1 MGNFLTEGLKI
12 KMEIVIVG
20 AGPIGCYTAQ
30 LLKKEGIKARII
42 EEDQEVGKP
51 IRCAG
56 LVGRQVFEK
65 TLLPL
70 SESSIINR
78 IDGALFFYG
87 NDSFQINREGV
98 AYVIDRERFDKN
110 LSEGLEVECGKKVI
124 EIKGK
129 EKGCA
134 DYTGYILKTNDGED
148 IYADLVI
155 GADGA
160 NSRVRKYINFVNS
173 DWASDKK
180 RDYIKNYLGIQY
192 RIKVEENSLCSKIA
206 QVHLREGIPF
216 FIWVIPE
223 GNNIIRVGVVS
234 ENAREDLE
242 EFLKGFKIK
251 GEIIGKLS
259 GMIPVGLTKNY
270 YKNIA
275 LVGDAA
281 VQVKPLT
288 GGGIYYG
295 LKSAELLVKCIRDNM
310 LAEYDRRLKR
320 KFGREIKFGL
330 KARKLYEEIN
340 EKELKNI
347 FMMFKKNAGI
357 IERVANFENHSI
369 IFIEFLKNPGMFRDA
384 SKILSR
390 NIGKILF

>member
-1 MGNFLTEGLKI
+1 
-12 KMEIVIVG
+12 MEIVIVG
-20 AGPIGCYTAQ
+20 AGPIGCYAAQ
-30 LLKKEGIKARII
+30 LLKNYGFSARII
-42 EEDQEVGKP
+42 EEHKEVGKP

-56 LVGRQVFEK
+56 LVGKQVFEK

-78 IDGALFFYG
+78 IDGASIFYG
-87 NDSFQINREGV
+87 DDSFQIKREGV
-98 AYVIDRERFDKN
+98 AYVIDREKFDKN
-110 LSEGLEVECGKKVI
+110 LSEGLEVEFGKTIVG
-124 EIKGK
+124 IK
-129 EKGCA
+129 EER
-134 DYTGYILKTNDGED
+134 TGYVLKTNDDDE

-160 NSRVRKYINFVNS
+160 TSLVRKFVNS
-173 DWASDKK
+173 TDNDHVNDKK
-180 RDYIKNYLGIQY
+180 RGYVKSYLGVQY
-192 RIKVEENSLCSKIA
+192 RIKLEENLFCCKTA

-223 GNNIIRVGVVS
+223 DSNIIRVGVVS
-234 ENAREDLE
+234 ENAREDLVRFLR
-242 EFLKGFKIK
+242 EFEIK
-251 GEIIGKLS
+251 GEIIGKLT

-295 LKSAELLVKCIRDNM
+295 LKSAELLAKCITDNR
-310 LAEYDRRLKR
+310 LDEYDRRLRK

-330 KARKLYEEIN
+330 KARKLYEDIN

-347 FMMFKKNAGI
+347 FMLFKKNAGI
-357 IERVANFENHSI
+357 IERAANFENHSV
-369 IFIEFLKNPGMFRDA
+369 IFVEILKNPGIFRDA
-384 SKILSR
+384 KGILSR
-390 NIGKILF
+390 NIGKLLF

>member
-1 MGNFLTEGLKI
+1 
-12 KMEIVIVG
+12 MEIVIVG

-30 LLKKEGIKARII
+30 LLKNYGFSARII
-42 EEDQEVGKP
+42 EEHKEVGKP
-51 IRCAG
+51 VRCAG
-56 LVGRQVFEK
+56 LVGKQVFEK
-65 TLLPL
+65 TLLPF

-78 IDGALFFYG
+78 IDGASIFYG
-87 NDSFQINREGV
+87 DDSFRIKREGV

-110 LSEGLEVECGKKVI
+110 LSEGLKVECGKRIV
-124 EIKGK
+124 EIK
-129 EKGCA
+129 EER
-134 DYTGYILKTNDGED
+134 TGYVLKTNDGDE

-160 NSRVRKYINFVNS
+160 NSRVRKYINFIDNGCVN
-173 DWASDKK
+173 DKK
-180 RDYIKNYLGIQY
+180 RGYIKSYLGVQY
-192 RIKVEENSLCSKIA
+192 RINVAENLFCGKTA
-206 QVHLREGIPF
+206 QVHLREGISF

-234 ENAREDLE
+234 ENAREDLVG
-242 EFLKGFKIK
+242 FLREFKIK
-251 GEIIGKLS
+251 GEIIGKLA

-295 LKSAELLVKCIRDNM
+295 LKSAELLAKCITDNR
-310 LAEYDRRLKR
+310 LDEYDRRLKK

-330 KARKLYEEIN
+330 KARKLYEDIN

-347 FMMFKKNAGI
+347 FMLFKKNAGI
-357 IERVANFENHSI
+357 IERVANFENHSV
-369 IFIEFLKNPGMFRDA
+369 IFVEILKNPGMFRDVRG
-384 SKILSR
+384 ILSR
-390 NIGKILF
+390 NIGKLLF

>member
-1 MGNFLTEGLKI
+1 
-12 KMEIVIVG
+12 MEIVIVG
-20 AGPIGCYTAQ
+20 AGPVGCYTAQ
-30 LLKKEGIKARII
+30 LLKNYGIKTRII
-42 EEDQEVGKP
+42 EEHQEVGKP
-51 IRCAG
+51 IKCAG

-65 TLLPL
+65 TLLPP

-78 IDGALFFYG
+78 IDGASFFYG
-87 NDSFQINREGV
+87 DDNFIIKRERV
-98 AYVIDRERFDKN
+98 AYVIDRARFDKN
-110 LSEGLEVECGKKVI
+110 LSQGLEVECGKRVV
-124 EIKGK
+124 EIK
-129 EKGCA
+129 EERA
-134 DYTGYILKTNDGED
+134 GYILKTNDDD

-160 NSRVRKYINFVNS
+160 LSRVRKYINIQGNS
-173 DWASDKK
+173 KGNIKRNFKK
-180 RDYIKNYLGIQY
+180 REYVKNYLGIQY
-192 RIKVEENSLCSKIA
+192 RIKLEEDLPGSKIT
-206 QVHLREGIPF
+206 QVYLREGIPF

-223 GNNIIRVGVVS
+223 GDNIIRVGVIS
-234 ENAREDLE
+234 RNSRRDLL
-242 EFLKGFKIK
+242 EFLRESKIK
-251 GEIIGKLS
+251 GDIIGKLA
-259 GMIPVGLTKNY
+259 GIIPIGLTKNY

-288 GGGIYYG
+288 GGGIFYG
-295 LKSAELLVKCIRDNM
+295 LKSAEILAKCIRDRK
-310 LAEYDRRLKR
+310 LDEYDRLLKR
-320 KFGREIKFGL
+320 KFRKEIKFGL
-330 KARKLYEEIN
+330 KARRFYEEIN

-347 FMMFKKNAGI
+347 FMLFKKNAGI

>member
-1 MGNFLTEGLKI
+1 
-12 KMEIVIVG
+12 MEVVIVG
-20 AGPIGCYTAQ
+20 AGPVGCYTAQ
-30 LLKKEGIKARII
+30 LLKNEGINARII

-51 IRCAG
+51 VRCAG

-65 TLLPL
+65 TLLPF

-78 IDGALFFYG
+78 IDGASFFYG
-87 NDSFQINREGV
+87 NDNFQINREGV
-98 AYVIDRERFDKN
+98 AYVIDREKFDKN
-110 LSEGLEVECGKKVI
+110 LGRGLKVECGKKLI
-124 EIKGK
+124 EIKK
-129 EKGCA
+129 EGS
-134 DYTGYILKTNDGED
+134 GYILKTNLED

-160 NSRVRKYINFVNS
+160 TSQVRKYIDIQGNS
-173 DWASDKK
+173 EENKK
-180 RDYIKNYLGIQY
+180 RNYKKREYIKNYLGIQY
-192 RIKVEENSLCSKIA
+192 RIKLEEDLPCSKIT

-223 GNNIIRVGVVS
+223 GDNIIRVGVIS
-234 ENAREDLE
+234 GNPRGDLL
-242 EFLKGFKIK
+242 EFLQESKIK

-288 GGGIYYG
+288 GGGIFYG
-295 LKSAELLVKCIRDNM
+295 LKSAELLAKCIRDNR
-310 LAEYDRRLKR
+310 LDEYDRRLK
-320 KFGREIKFGL
+320 KKYGREIKFGI
-330 KARKLYEEIN
+330 KARKLYEEIK

-347 FMMFKKNAGI
+347 FMLFKKNAGI
-357 IERVANFENHSI
+357 IEKAANFENHSM
-369 IFIEFLKNPGMFRDA
+369 IFVEILKNPKMFGDA
-384 SKILSR
+384 RQILSR